1 MNEKQQIFVNTKDKK
16 LIFREL
22 DEQTNK
28 YKEILK
34 TEIIIGKNGA
44 TINKK
49 EGDGKTPK
57 GTYDLGIIFG
67 IKPNPGTNLE
77 YIEIDENYYWVDD
90 SNSKYYN
97 KMVDIKKVEKDWES
111 AEHLVKYQKEYQYVI
126 EIKYN
131 EEGKKG
137 KGSAIFLHCI
147 GDKNYTQ
154 GCIAIKKEAIIQI
167 IKFLK
172 SECKIKIV

>member
-1 MNEKQQIFVNTKDKK
+1 
-16 LIFREL
+16 
-22 DEQTNK
+22 
-28 YKEILK
+28 
-34 TEIIIGKNGA
+34 
-44 TINKK
+44 
-49 EGDGKTPK
+49 
-57 GTYDLGIIFG
+57 
-67 IKPNPGTNLE
+67 
-77 YIEIDENYYWVDD
+77 
-90 SNSKYYN
+90 
-97 KMVDIKKVEKDWES
+97 MVDIKKVEKDWES

-131 EEGKKG
+131 EEGKKE